1 MHASKVV
8 NVPSTSNEIV
18 WMAETCVTIWMQ
30 NIVQSANR
38 DIEELRMKIDEIL
51 EERQKELLCS
61 NVILVDKNV
70 TDEEIGSDPIMK
82 HYKQKRGST
91 IIV

>member
-1 MHASKVV
+1 MYASKVV
-8 NVPSTSNEIV
+8 NVPSTNNEIV
-18 WMAETCVTIWMQ
+18 WMVETCATIWMQ

-70 TDEEIGSDPIMK
+70 TDEEIGSDPIIK

>member
-8 NVPSTSNEIV
+8 NVPPTNNEIV

-70 TDEEIGSDPIMK
+70 TDEEIGSDPIIK

>member
-8 NVPSTSNEIV
+8 NVPSTNNEIV
-18 WMAETCVTIWMQ
+18 WMVETCVTIWMQ

-70 TDEEIGSDPIMK
+70 TDEEIGSDPIIK

>member
-8 NVPSTSNEIV
+8 NVPSTNNEIV

-30 NIVQSANR
+30 IIVQSSKR

-51 EERQKELLCS
+51 DVRQKEFLCY
-61 NVILVDKNV
+61 NGILVDKNV
-70 TDEEIGSDPIMK
+70 TDEEIGSDPIIK

>member
-8 NVPSTSNEIV
+8 NVPSTNNEIV
-18 WMAETCVTIWMQ
+18 WMVETCATIWMQ
-30 NIVQSANR
+30 NIVQSSNR

-61 NVILVDKNV
+61 NVILVDKNI
-70 TDEEIGSDPIMK
+70 TDEEIGSDPIIK

>member
-8 NVPSTSNEIV
+8 NVPSTNNEIV
-18 WMAETCVTIWMQ
+18 WMAETGVTIWMQ
-30 NIVQSANR
+30 NIVQSSNR
-38 DIEELRMKIDEIL
+38 AMEESRMKIDEIL

-70 TDEEIGSDPIMK
+70 TDEEIGSDPIIK

>member
-8 NVPSTSNEIV
+8 NVPSTNNEIV

-30 NIVQSANR
+30 NIVQSSNR

-70 TDEEIGSDPIMK
+70 TDEEIGSDPIIK

>member
-8 NVPSTSNEIV
+8 NVPSTNNEIV
-18 WMAETCVTIWMQ
+18 WMVETCVTIWMQ

>member
-1 MHASKVV
+1 MV
-8 NVPSTSNEIV
+8 
-18 WMAETCVTIWMQ
+18 ETCMPIWMQ

-61 NVILVDKNV
+61 NVILVDKNI
-70 TDEEIGSDPIMK
+70 TDEEIGSDPIIK

>member
-8 NVPSTSNEIV
+8 NVPPTNNKIV

-70 TDEEIGSDPIMK
+70 TDEEIGSDPIIK

>member
-8 NVPSTSNEIV
+8 NVPSTNNEIV
-18 WMAETCVTIWMQ
+18 WMAETCATIWMQ